1 MLEHEVKKEKIT
13 RRNFLS
19 AGIEILGGVAIAAP
33 IIYFIETENMNKKK
47 QKKENL
53 ILSGYSPEVAEEIVK
68 GKRFYLSIE
77 NKEKYY
83 KIRGKNTNLTYEE
96 WLKKYDESLRISMH
110 MGVFQDKFG
119 KNYFRKLTK
128 QELKEFKEYRY
139 KRKLMKENK

>member
-53 ILSGYSPEVAEEIVK
+53 ILRGYSPEVAEEIVK